1 MDKPT
6 GTVTLLFTDIEGSTK
21 LFQEFPEKLPSALRR
36 HNEILRDAIESNSG
50 HVFKIVGDAY
60 CCAFENVADA
70 VSAAVEVQRNLSE
83 EEWDEAEIKIRIG
96 IHSGNAEWNGHDYM
110 GYMTLARA
118 TRVMSAAYGEQI
130 LVSDDAY
137 VNLDLPKLGL
147 GKEGD
152 DLSFRDLG
160 ERRLKDVIEPI
171 RLFQVLSK
179 DLREE
184 FPPLKTLD
192 ARPNNL
198 PIQLTSFIGREKEMK
213 DVKYN
218 LKLNRLLTLTGTG
231 GAGKSRLSLQTGADL
246 IDDFANG
253 VWFVELAAVND
264 PEFLTAAIINSL
276 GIKEEL
282 KKTPEETLTDHLR
295 DKEILIILDNCE
307 HLINACADLTER
319 LLSSCPKL
327 KIIATSRESLNCS
340 GEQIFKIPA
349 LSHPDPNSKDTPE
362 QLTQYESVRLFI
374 ERALSVNPKFRVN
387 NENAPA
393 LADVCSRLDGIPLA
407 IELAAARIKTLSI
420 EKIFERLD
428 DRFNLLT
435 GGKRTALPRQ
445 QTLRA
450 LIDWSY
456 DLLTESE
463 KIIWSRLSVFS
474 GGWTL
479 EAAEEICSDNTI
491 KKNDIIDHLSELV
504 EKSIII
510 YNESKER
517 YNILE
522 TIKQYGREKL
532 EYENEIFQRHL
543 DYYLYLAQRA
553 EPELNRSDAKLWLDK
568 LEADHNNFIISIEW
582 SLSNENKEKG
592 AVIATAFE
600 QFWKIRGHYSTGIRL
615 YENILQNQGEL
626 SKAIKG
632 KLLLRIGVFKFQQGD
647 YEQTKIYCEESL
659 SIGKEIGDKKV
670 IAGSKNTLGNIASD
684 QGNYEEAKK
693 YFEESLDTKIE
704 IGDKSGI
711 AITLHNLGLLAF
723 VKGDYEQAKKFNEDS
738 LAIRKEIGDKHG
750 ISFSLQN
757 LGHLA
762 LEKGYHE
769 QAKKYF
775 EESLCI
781 RKEIGDKNGIAYSFN
796 YLGNL
801 ANYGGDKELAKKY
814 YEDSLKI
821 FKEIGDKRGI
831 ADSHHSQGNLASEKG
846 DYALAKNFFEEEMA
860 IRKEIGDKNG
870 ISELMIYFGSILA
883 NQRDFELAVKLLSTS
898 EKIIELIEGVLDKS
912 SRLIKDETIAKLH
925 EHLSK
930 KEFNKYW
937 EEGKKLTL
945 DEAVALALNQDDIG

>member
-1 MDKPT
+1 MNNHENIIPS
-6 GTVTLLFTDIEGSTK
+6 GNVTFLFTDIEGSTK
-21 LFQEFPEKLPSALRR
+21 LSQEFPHALPAALEKHHS
-36 HNEILRDAIESNSG
+36 ILIKAIESNNG
-50 HVFKIVGDAY
+50 FIFQNVGDAF
-60 CCAFENVADA
+60 CCAFGSSEDA
-70 VSAAVEVQRNLSE
+70 VKAAVEIQINLANE
-83 EEWDEAEIKIRIG
+83 NWDEAVIRIRIG
-96 IHSGNAEWNGHDYM
+96 IHSGNAEWNGKNYM
-110 GYMTLARA
+110 GYITLARA
-118 TRVMSAAYGEQI
+118 ARVMSAAYGGQI
-130 LVSDDAY
+130 LVSNDAY
-137 VNLDLPKLGL
+137 KSCKDNCEKV
-147 GKEGD
+147 KEKD
-152 DLSFRDLG
+152 ISFRDLG

-171 RLFQVLSK
+171 RLYQVLSK
-179 DLREE
+179 ELREE

-198 PIQLTSFIGREKEMK
+198 PIQLTSFIGREKELK
-213 DVKYN
+213 DVKD
-218 LKLNRLLTLTGTG
+218 KLRQNRLLTLTGTG
-231 GAGKSRLSLQTGADL
+231 GSGKSRLSLQAGADL
-246 IDDFANG
+246 IDDFENG
-253 VWFVELAAVND
+253 VWFVELAAVSD
-264 PEFLTAAIINSL
+264 PEFLTAAIINAL
-276 GIKEEL
+276 GIKEEP
-282 KKTPEETLTDHLR
+282 KKTPEETLTDHLK

-307 HLINACADLTER
+307 HLISACADLTER
-319 LLSSCPKL
+319 LLTSCSKL
-327 KIIATSRESLNCS
+327 KIIATSREALNCA

-349 LSHPDPNSKDTPE
+349 LTHPDPNSKDTPE

-393 LADVCSRLDGIPLA
+393 LAEVCSRLDGIPLA
-407 IELAAARIKTLSI
+407 IELAAARTKVLSV
-420 EKIFERLD
+420 EKIYERLD

-456 DLLTESE
+456 DLLTENE
-463 KIIWSRLSVFS
+463 KILWSRLSVFS

-479 EAAEEICSDNTI
+479 EAAEEICSDEIIN
-491 KKNDIIDHLSELV
+491 KNNIIDQLSELS
-504 EKSIII
+504 EKSIIN
-510 YNESKER
+510 YNESRER

-532 EYENEIFQRHL
+532 ENENEIFLKHL
-543 DYYLYLAQRA
+543 DHFLELAQKA
-553 EPELNRSDAKLWLDK
+553 ETELNGSDPKLWLDII
-568 LEADHNNFIISIEW
+568 EADHNNFIFSIEW
-582 SLSNENKEKG
+582 SLSNENIEKG
-592 AVIATAFE
+592 AVIATALE

-615 YENILQNQGEL
+615 YENILQL
-626 SKAIKG
+626 
-632 KLLLRIGVFKFQQGD
+632 
-647 YEQTKIYCEESL
+647 
-659 SIGKEIGDKKV
+659 
-670 IAGSKNTLGNIASD
+670 D

-693 YFEESLDTKIE
+693 YYEESLVTRKE

-711 AITLHNLGLLAF
+711 SITLHNLGILAF

-769 QAKKYF
+769 KAKKYF

-781 RKEIGDKNGIAYSFN
+781 RKEIGDKNGIAYFFN

-801 ANYGGDKELAKKY
+801 ANYRGDKELAKKY

-846 DYALAKNFFEEEMA
+846 DFALAKNFFEEEMA
-860 IRKEIGDKNG
+860 IRKEIGDKSG
-870 ISELMIYFGSILA
+870 ISELMIDFGRILA
-883 NQRDFELAVKLLSTS
+883 YQRDFELAVKLLSTS
-898 EKIIELIEGVLDKS
+898 EKIIESIEGVLDKS
-912 SRLIKDETIAKLH
+912 SRLLKDETKAKLR
-925 EHLSK
+925 EQLSEE
-930 KEFNKYW
+930 EFNKYW

-945 DEAVALALNQDDIG
+945 EEACQLAVSFRQL